1 MPLLAT
7 FIGSLAAALAGF
19 FARFLTFKV
28 AIQLASFLTWLS
40 VLTAFAISVNV
51 CLSSLYSFVGAS
63 GGGGAGWT
71 QKLWMG
77 IGMFIP
83 ANAGA
88 VLSCVGSVWI
98 GTEVYKIRKVGIHN
112 YSK

>member
-7 FIGSLAAALAGF
+7 FIGSIASALASF
-19 FARFLTFKV
+19 FARFLSFKV
-28 AIQLASFLTWLS
+28 AIQLASFLTWLG
-40 VLTAFAISVNV
+40 VLTAFAATVHL
-51 CLSSLYSFVGAS
+51 CLESLHSLATP
-63 GGGGAGWT
+63 GGGGAGWV

-77 IGMFIP
+77 LGMVIP

>member
-1 MPLLAT
+1 MPLLAS

-19 FARFLTFKV
+19 FARFLSFKV
-28 AIQLASFLTWLS
+28 AIQLAAFLTWLT
-40 VLTAFAISVNV
+40 VITAFAFSVHV
-51 CLSSLYSFVGAS
+51 CLSSLYGMAS
-63 GGGGAGWT
+63 AGGGGAGWV

-77 IGMFIP
+77 IGMVIP

-88 VLSCVGSVWI
+88 VLSCLGSVWI
-98 GTEVYKIRKVGIHN
+98 ATEVYKIRKAGIHN